1 MVDRAHDGPDAR
13 ATPAV
18 RPSGARPLQCLGLE
32 GGLHTQPCS
41 IRRRIGS
48 PLWGSSAGWRYPVS
62 QNGMSNESHDRVVQA
77 DGERATRYCC
87 FSKVIRRERSPAL
100 AGKFKVWT

>member
-1 MVDRAHDGPDAR
+1 MLHAFHSMTVECLLVWVVIFPGTEVADVAR
-13 ATPAV
+13 AAEAGGP
-18 RPSGARPLQCLGLE
+18 GL
-32 GGLHTQPCS
+32 
-41 IRRRIGS
+41 IGF
-48 PLWGSSAGWRYPVS
+48 
-62 QNGMSNESHDRVVQA
+62 HDRVIQA